1 MDLLLNSDVSLTFSC
16 LSFLKNYL
24 HLIFLL
30 KSEMSLHKSNSLI
43 EEGVEENPNPFSN
56 TSISNGDKDF

>member
-1 MDLLLNSDVSLTFSC
+1 
-16 LSFLKNYL
+16 
-24 HLIFLL
+24 
-30 KSEMSLHKSNSLI
+30 MSLHKSNSLI